1 VILALFTTGVV
12 SAAAVPETAYG
23 HIATAEQVQT
33 APISEVKSVAAP
45 SKPQTVSVK
54 KATVK
59 QYVDTSA
66 LMTTPEEV
74 STTESIVRNYFK
86 DTPVLA
92 EIARCE
98 SGFRHTLS
106 DGSILHGRVDY
117 ADTGVMQINKRYHQA
132 TATAMGLNLDNIYDN
147 MAYAKHLYKTQGLA
161 PWASSAGCWK

>member
-23 HIATAEQVQT
+23 HIATAEQVT
-33 APISEVKSVAAP
+33 PALTTPVMPVAAP
-45 SKPQTVSVK
+45 SKPKTVTIK
-54 KATVK
+54 KATTK

-66 LMTTPEEV
+66 LIATPEEV
-74 STTESIVRNYFK
+74 STTETIVRNYFK
-86 DTPVLA
+86 DEPVLA

-106 DGSILHGRVDY
+106 DGSILRGRVDS

-147 MAYAKHLYKTQGLA
+147 MAYARHLYETQGLR
-161 PWASSAGCWK
+161 PWASSASCWK

>member
-23 HIATAEQVQT
+23 HIATAEQVTT
-33 APISEVKSVAAP
+33 AETAGVKQVAAP
-45 SKPQTVSVK
+45 SKPSTVSTK
-54 KATVK
+54 KATAK
-59 QYVDTSA
+59 RYVNTSA
-66 LMTTPEEV
+66 LVATPEEV
-74 STTESIVRNYFK
+74 STTESLVRDYFK
-86 DTPVLA
+86 NTPVLA

-106 DGSILHGRVDY
+106 DGSILTGRVDS

-147 MAYAKHLYKTQGLA
+147 MAYARHLYETQGLR
-161 PWASSAGCWK
+161 PWASSATCWK